1 MLHPFLSTPW
11 AFARSQARRAAA
23 TVLIAL
29 SSAAGAQ
36 SVITPDGGL
45 GQELVQDTQRWIESA
60 VSAAELPSGGVPLRM
75 EVVVG
80 ALDSRLRLAP
90 CQRMEPYLPA
100 GTRLWGR
107 SRVGLRC
114 LEGPVRWNVFLPV
127 TVKAYGRAWVM
138 RSNMNAGAVIS
149 KADVMESEVDWAEES
164 SPVLLDPNLWAG
176 SVAARALSAG
186 QTVRQSVVRAPTAFT
201 AGAQVRVVA
210 QGNGFSVSTEAQA
223 MGSGVVGQTV
233 RLRMDSGRIVSG
245 LVMDARTVKLD
256 M

>member
-1 MLHPFLSTPW
+1 MHHPLSSTPW
-11 AFARSQARRAAA
+11 SFAHSRVRRFA
-23 TVLIAL
+23 VSSLMAL
-29 SSAAGAQ
+29 SSVAGAQ

-45 GQELVQDTQRWIESA
+45 GRELVQDTQRWIESA
-60 VSAAELPSGGVPLRM
+60 VSAAELPSGGLPLRM
-75 EVVVG
+75 EIVVG

-90 CQRMEPYLPA
+90 CQRIEPYLPA

-114 LEGPVRWNVFLPV
+114 LEGAVRWNVFLPV
-127 TVKAYGRAWVM
+127 TVKAMGRAWVM

-149 KADVMESEVDWAEES
+149 KADVMEAEVDWAEES
-164 SPVLLDPNLWAG
+164 SPVVLDPNLWVG
-176 SVAARALSAG
+176 SVAARSLSAG
-186 QTVRQSVVRAPTAFT
+186 QTVRQSVLRAPTAFT